1 MSPAISLFNA
11 FMRDLERFTIT
22 ATSEGI
28 VLKNGHVGRAF
39 NLSHHDRQKLVN
51 ATRMLAD
58 AVEAWAKVPPV
69 IEEAKPA
76 PVVKEGMYGTIHE
89 PPADIVMGAATPKQA
104 EKPDLIQHG
113 VAVEVKA
120 KRPYKKRS
128 KDV

>member
-1 MSPAISLFNA
+1 MSSA
-11 FMRDLERFTIT
+11 FMMLPSVLRELERFTIAPT
-22 ATSEGI
+22 AEGI

-39 NLSHHDRQKLVN
+39 NLSHHDQQKLVN

-69 IEEAKPA
+69 IEEEKPA

-89 PPADIVMGAATPKQA
+89 PPADIVMGAAAPKQA

-120 KRPYKKRS
+120 KRHYKKRS

>member
-1 MSPAISLFNA
+1 MSSA
-11 FMRDLERFTIT
+11 FMMLPSVLRELERFTI
-22 ATSEGI
+22 ASSAEGI

-39 NLSHHDRQKLVN
+39 NLSHHDPQKLVN

-69 IEEAKPA
+69 IVPEKPA
-76 PVVKEGMYGTIHE
+76 PVVKDGPYGPIHQ
-89 PPADIVMGAATPKQA
+89 PPADIIMGAAKPEQA
-104 EKPDLIQHG
+104 QKPDLIQHG
-113 VAVEVKA
+113 VAVEAKA